1 MVAER
6 YVRIG
11 EQRFD
16 TINEHI
22 AQSGADAV
30 LVSLVDTDSVHMC
43 RAFGMARLSDK
54 VLRLS
59 VAIDQCALLGMGH
72 QNTDGMYIAH
82 GYFSGVDSNATGS
95 FMERY
100 QTRFG
105 ARAPTLGGPAQ
116 SIYEGFVHLHR
127 QTLQRDT
134 TTLRT
139 KLNSARSNRWRV
151 SDASA
156 DPIYLARAE
165 GLGLQ
170 VIDSIAG

>member
-1 MVAER
+1 VVAER

-11 EQRFD
+11 ERRFD
-16 TINEHI
+16 TINEHF

-30 LVSLVDTDSVHMC
+30 LVSLVGTDSVHMC
-43 RAFGMARLSDK
+43 RAFGKARLSDK

-59 VAIDQCALLGMGH
+59 VAIDQCALLDMGH

-105 ARAPTLGGPAQ
+105 ARAHPGRPCAIDLRRFRAPSPSDLAARYDHPAHKTEQCPAQ
-116 SIYEGFVHLHR
+116 
-127 QTLQRDT
+127 
-134 TTLRT
+134 
-139 KLNSARSNRWRV
+139 
-151 SDASA
+151 
-156 DPIYLARAE
+156 PLAR
-165 GLGLQ
+165 
-170 VIDSIAG
+170 V